1 MKKINQN
8 LTQNLNKIMQIVLG
22 TMLYSMAIVWFAKP
36 NEIVNGGAS
45 GIAIIICSVVK
56 TLTNKEIPLSFLSF
70 LINLPIFI
78 FALIVKGKKYIA
90 NSIFGTFML
99 IFWLAVFDKIPSIF
113 KIKNDMFLATI
124 ITGILCGVGTGIVL
138 KVGSSSGGT
147 DMLANSLNKL
157 FPRFSIALIILVVDS
172 LIVLFGFLNFGPT
185 KTAYSIITIAITSKV
200 INNMLGGLRFA
211 RAVFIVSEKTEEI
224 SQAIFE
230 KLKRGNTSIPCTGM
244 YTKKAKNILIIV
256 VKPKEILN
264 LKKIIEQKDKN
275 AFVIITPA
283 QEVLG
288 NGF

>member
-1 MKKINQN
+1 MKKIN
-8 LTQNLNKIMQIVLG
+8 LNLNKIMQIVFG
-22 TMLYSMAIVWFAKP
+22 TMIYSMTIVWFAKP
-36 NEIVNGGAS
+36 NDIVNGGAS
-45 GIAIIICSVVK
+45 GIAIIICSIIK
-56 TLTNKEIPLSFLSF
+56 TLTNQEISLSLLSF

-78 FALIVKGKKYIA
+78 FALIVKGKKFVA
-90 NSIFGTFML
+90 NAIFGTFML
-99 IFWLAVFDKIPSIF
+99 IFWLAVFDKIPPIF
-113 KIKNDMFLATI
+113 KIKNDLFLATV
-124 ITGILCGVGTGIVL
+124 ITGILCGVGTGIVV

-172 LIVLFGFLNFGPT
+172 LIVLFGFLNFGST

-200 INNMLGGLRFA
+200 INNILGGLRFA

-224 SQAIFE
+224 SKEIFE
-230 KLKRGNTSIPCTGM
+230 ELKRGNTSIPCTGM

-256 VKPKEILN
+256 VKPKEIIK

>member
-1 MKKINQN
+1 MKKIN
-8 LTQNLNKIMQIVLG
+8 LNLNKIVQIVLA
-22 TMLYSMAIVWFAKP
+22 TMVYAIAIVWFAKP

-45 GIAIIICSVVK
+45 GMAIVICNIIK
-56 TLTNKEIPLSFLSF
+56 TLTNKEISISFLSF
-70 LINLPIFI
+70 LINVPIFI
-78 FALIVKGKKYIA
+78 FALTVKGKKFVA
-90 NSIFGTFML
+90 NAIFATLML
-99 IFWLAVFDKIPSIF
+99 IFWLAVFDEIPPIF
-113 KIKNDMFLATI
+113 EIKNDLFLATI
-124 ITGILCGVGTGIVL
+124 ITGILCGIGTGVVV

-172 LIVLFGFLNFGPT
+172 LIVLFGFLNFGSI

-200 INNMLGGLRFA
+200 INNILGGLRFA
-211 RAVFIVSEKTEEI
+211 RAVFVVSEKTEEI
-224 SQAIFE
+224 SKEIFE
-230 KLKRGNTSIPCTGM
+230 KLKRGNTNISCTGM

-256 VKPKEILN
+256 VKPKEIIK

>member
-1 MKKINQN
+1 MKKIN
-8 LTQNLNKIMQIVLG
+8 LNLNKILQIILG
-22 TMLYSMAIVWFAKP
+22 TMVYSMTIVWFAKP

-45 GIAIIICSVVK
+45 GIAIIVCDLIK
-56 TLTNKEIPLSFLSF
+56 NLTNKDIPISFLSF
-70 LINLPIFI
+70 LINVPIFI
-78 FALIVKGKKYIA
+78 FALIVKGRKFVA
-90 NSIFGTFML
+90 NSIFATSML
-99 IFWLAVFDKIPSIF
+99 IFWLAVFDKIPPIF

-185 KTAYSIITIAITSKV
+185 KTAYAIITIAITSKV
-200 INNMLGGLRFA
+200 INNILGGLRFA

-224 SQAIFE
+224 SQEIF
-230 KLKRGNTSIPCTGM
+230 KQLKRGNTSIPCTGM

-256 VKPKEILN
+256 VKPKEIIK
-264 LKKIIEQKDKN
+264 LKKIIEQKDEK

-283 QEVLG
+283 QDVLG